1 MLTWLTCLKMLVIV
15 VVVVFLRN
23 ISNAVRILAVS
34 QVGNFLYAAARMQI

>member
-1 MLTWLTCLKMLVIV
+1 MLTWSTCLKILLIV

-23 ISNAVRILAVS
+23 IRNAVRILAVS